1 MDGPRNRKPFPA
13 TVFSF
18 PLFPLLLVYRDIER
32 KRADSTTLP
41 SSSSTSH
48 SSTRL
53 SALPSTPHPLLSSFR
68 CTISPSLFHSFLP
81 SFSLSPSKAIVTG
94 NRCTP
99 SLSFYLYAR
108 CGQIIL
114 ESYYILVARSWHP
127 PSTFS
132 PGSFPLWKKCRG
144 GISFTYIS
152 TCVMNWLREYEPLL
166 LGDLYLFAVLD
177 SARNFY
183 HPETCRYNFLFSPSP
198 RESSSDSFLP
208 RILQISRLKYI
219 MEIRRLKLSLMRDR
233 EN

>member
-32 KRADSTTLP
+32 KGADSTTLP

-108 CGQIIL
+108 CGQIIIGEL
-114 ESYYILVARSWHP
+114 LYSRGTLVAPPLHFFAGVIPPLEKMPGRNLFHLYFHLRYELTTWIRAVASWRLVFVRRSGFCP
-127 PSTFS
+127 EFLPSRDLPLQFSFFSFS
-132 PGSFPLWKKCRG
+132 P
-144 GISFTYIS
+144 
-152 TCVMNWLREYEPLL
+152 
-166 LGDLYLFAVLD
+166 
-177 SARNFY
+177 
-183 HPETCRYNFLFSPSP
+183 
-198 RESSSDSFLP
+198 
-208 RILQISRLKYI
+208 RIVVRLVPAKNTP
-219 MEIRRLKLSLMRDR
+219 DF
-233 EN
+233 